1 MNNQSTQPPKYEEVS
16 PDDQPPP
23 YRDLPLTLEEMEQV
37 YRQKSDLRMKAEKK
51 RVQAVMEAQYK
62 NNFNPLT
69 TVLGLIAE
77 KTPLSL
83 VSAALI
89 IGGSLFK

>member
-23 YRDLPLTLEEMEQV
+23 YRDLPLTLEEMRQV
-37 YRQKSDLRMKAEKK
+37 YRQKSYLRMKEEKK
-51 RVQAVMEAQYK
+51 RIYAVMEVQYK

-69 TVLGLIAE
+69 TVVGLIAE

-83 VSAALI
+83 LSAALI
-89 IGGSLFK
+89 MGGSLFK

>member
-1 MNNQSTQPPKYEEVS
+1 MNNQSPPQYEQVS

-23 YRDLPLTLEEMEQV
+23 YRDLVLTLEEMKQV
-37 YRQKSDLRMKAEKK
+37 YRQRSDLRMKAEKK
-51 RVQAVMEAQYK
+51 RVYAVMEAQYK

>member
-1 MNNQSTQPPKYEEVS
+1 MNNQSPPQYEEVS

-23 YRDLPLTLEEMEQV
+23 YRDLPLTLEEMEQI
-37 YRQKSDLRMKAEKK
+37 YRQKSDLRMKAECK
-51 RVQAVMEAQYK
+51 RVHAVMEAQYK
-62 NNFNPLT
+62 NSFNPLT
-69 TVLGLIAE
+69 AVVGLIAE